1 MRKLFE
7 IKEDNAN
14 LMELDADRYVN
25 GETGEI
31 ISKEGFDA
39 LQMEYADKVE
49 GVALG
54 VKREDA
60 MAKAIAEEIKALKSR
75 MEYHEKRRDGYKQF
89 LANEL
94 MGNKF
99 ETSKVRVGWRKSE
112 VLEVDEGKNVLY
124 FPEQYLKYKAPELNK
139 ALLKADI
146 KGGAVF
152 DGCRI
157 VTKNNIQIK

>member
-7 IKEDNAN
+7 IKEDIAN

-31 ISKEGFDA
+31 INQQQFDA
-39 LQMEYADKVE
+39 LQMEYDDKIE

-60 MAKAIAEEIKALKSR
+60 IAKAIDEEIKALKSR
-75 MEYHEKRRDGYKQF
+75 KEYHEKRRDGYKQF

-94 MGNKF
+94 IGNKF
-99 ETSKVRVGWRKSE
+99 ETSKVRIGWRKSE
-112 VLEVDEGKNVLY
+112 VLEVDENKDITD

-146 KGGAVF
+146 KDGAVF